1 MKIMISQPMN
11 GLSVEQVKAN
21 RKAVV
26 EKLEKQ
32 GHEVVDTVIAE
43 TPPDSPHQALWYLG
57 KSLELMAQ
65 CDAVCFL
72 PGWGNARGC
81 LIEHEVAEKY
91 GLAVFHYM
99 PELECYVPVANWKA
113 I

>member
-1 MKIMISQPMN
+1 MKVMISQPMN

-26 EKLEKQ
+26 EMLEAK

-43 TPPDSPHQALWYLG
+43 TPPETEHQALWYLG

-65 CDAVCFL
+65 CDCVFFMK
-72 PGWGNARGC
+72 GWDATRGC
-81 LIEHEVAEKY
+81 RIEHAAALAYGVEVWTENH
-91 GLAVFHYM
+91 L
-99 PELECYVPVANWKA
+99 PEAKR
-113 I
+113 

>member
-1 MKIMISQPMN
+1 MKVMISQPMN

-65 CDAVCFL
+65 CDCVYFMG
-72 PGWGNARGC
+72 GWISARGC
-81 LIEHEVAEKY
+81 QLEFHAAKAY
-91 GLAVFHYM
+91 GLQIEAEVQ
-99 PELECYVPVANWKA
+99 PR
-113 I
+113 

>member
-1 MKIMISQPMN
+1 MKVMISQPMN

-26 EKLEKQ
+26 EMLEAK

-43 TPPDSPHQALWYLG
+43 TPPKTEHQALWFLG

-65 CDAVCFL
+65 CDACVFMK
-72 PGWGNARGC
+72 GWDAARGC
-81 LIEHEVAEKY
+81 RIEHAAALVYGVEVWMEND
-91 GLAVFHYM
+91 M
-99 PELECYVPVANWKA
+99 PETNR
-113 I
+113 